1 MVLADLM
8 LLIRD
13 YDDLAK
19 PRPFEKNFL
28 NKFNDIY
35 TKPEPYG
42 VALIIGAWNAPFL
55 LICQPMVGAMAA
67 G

>member
-1 MVLADLM
+1 MLADLM
-8 LLIRD
+8 LFIRD
-13 YDDLAK
+13 YDNLVK
-19 PRPFEKNFL
+19 PHPFEKNVF

-42 VALIIGAWNAPFL
+42 VAVIIGAWNAPFS
-55 LICQPMVGAMAA
+55 LIGHPMVGAMAA